1 MIFLLSI
8 WDGFLAG
15 LGYQLSMIAFSV
27 LVFFGII
34 VIAVLIEL
42 GSLAIDERS
51 IKKKQKEQK

>member
-34 VIAVLIEL
+34 VIAVLVEF
-42 GSLAIDERS
+42 GSIVKKERA